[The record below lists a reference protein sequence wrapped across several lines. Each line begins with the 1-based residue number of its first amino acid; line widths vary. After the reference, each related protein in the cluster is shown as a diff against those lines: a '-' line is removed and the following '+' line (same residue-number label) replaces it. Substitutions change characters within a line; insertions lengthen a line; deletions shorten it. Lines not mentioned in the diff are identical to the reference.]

1 MEAKARPQPT
11 KPPEGVQWKPTTS
24 NTNWRTK
31 QRTAVEEVEEPE
43 NIQPVP
49 EKRVRWADKSQD
61 EAERPAR
68 TEMPYKSVRPLST
81 GVRTHPMFT
90 KENTQANAG
99 SGSGEKAYRV
109 RAPIQR
115 DGVTDEVIDQIH
127 NTEVMVKLGDLF
139 GLSKELREGERL
151 KLTKVRQPV
160 TTRVPA
166 VSTMQVEEVNSQEE
180 EVLLPTEEVL
190 DLPLG
195 HDALDIEEL
204 PKVGVFV
211 TTTATGDM
219 PVGSIVAQDPYLQ
232 YLENLPPEERPRQV
246 YVARESAPLQVVYP
260 VINHNDTIES
270 VLDSGSQIVSMSLDS
285 AKQSGLVWDPGLRIF
300 MESAN
305 KTMEESVGMARNV
318 PFRWG
323 TLTVYLQVHIIKNP
337 AYKVLLGR
345 PFDLLTRSCVE
356 NSGDGGQVVTIT
368 DPNTGKKCAIP
379 TFDRGAAKRKAEED
393 NRPDPSKDQGSNP
406 KSAAFASRGFHRSSR
421 N

>member
-11 KPPEGVQWKPTTS
+11 KPPEGVQWKTTTS
-24 NTNWRTK
+24 NTNWRAK
-31 QRTAVEEVEEPE
+31 QKTAVEEIEEPE
-43 NIQPVP
+43 NRQPVP
-49 EKRVRWADKSQD
+49 EKRVRWADKSPD
-61 EAERPAR
+61 EAERPTE
-68 TEMPYKSVRPLST
+68 TEMPYKSVRPLNV
-81 GVRTHPMFT
+81 GARAHPMFT
-90 KENTQANAG
+90 KENTLANTRA
-99 SGSGEKAYRV
+99 GSGEKAYRV

-160 TTRVPA
+160 PSRPPA
-166 VSTMQVEEVNSQEE
+166 VSTMQVEEVISQEE
-180 EVLLPTEEVL
+180 ECPLPTEEVL
-190 DLPLG
+190 DLTLG

-211 TTTATGDM
+211 TTTATDDV
-219 PVGSIVAQDPYLQ
+219 PAGSIVAQDPYLQ
-232 YLENLPPEERPRQV
+232 YLENLPPEERPKQV
-246 YVARESAPLQVVYP
+246 YVARESAPLQVMYP
-260 VINHNDTIES
+260 VINGQVSIES

-285 AKQSGLVWDPGLRIF
+285 AKQAHVVWDPGLRIF

-318 PFRWG
+318 QFRWG
-323 TLTVYLQVHIIKNP
+323 HLTVFLQVHIIRNP

-345 PFDLLTRSCVE
+345 PFDLLTRSQVE
-356 NSGDGGQVVTIT
+356 NSGDGGQVITIT

-379 TFDRGAAKRKAEED
+379 TFDRGSRKHKAEGED
-393 NRPDPSKDQGSNP
+393 RPDPTRDQGENP
-406 KSAAFASRGFHRSSR
+406 KSAAFASGGFRRSSM